1 MDGDIVDNL
10 NSGSGLPSSTASP
23 LKVLIV
29 DDNADLGLVLVEFLE
44 QVGHHPTAVG
54 TAEKALKSLE
64 SGSFDVLLTDVRL
77 PGISGI
83 ALAKEA
89 VSRWPRMGVLISSG
103 YGDALSLDYFPAEL
117 KDVVAIVPKPCDL
130 ATLPQALAD
139 AASRARARDTRST
152 E

>member
-1 MDGDIVDNL
+1 LDNPTF
-10 NSGSGLPSSTASP
+10 GAGLPSSTTSP
-23 LKVLIV
+23 LTVLIV
-29 DDNADLGLVLVEFLE
+29 DDNDDLGLVLVEFLE
-44 QVGHHPTAVG
+44 QVGHQPTAVG
-54 TAEKALKSLE
+54 TAEKALKFLE

-117 KDVVAIVPKPCDL
+117 KDVVALVPKPCDL

-139 AASRARARDTRST
+139 AASRARARDTRSG